1 MTFKREMAPGV
12 DRSTWPSMRD
22 IILLRNFLLKRIPM
36 ELVVIIFDQAEYW
49 AHITCRSHKP
59 TSVSSPL
66 QGHLAPNP
74 ATYSAREFARGPPR
88 VRGYLLCS
96 PPLGVQTARTP
107 VLASLVPLSLH
118 KYFVSGSQSQ
128 HRWLPPW
135 TKHPVRMVIF
145 EKVCGGISHG
155 CWKHCE
161 VSILRNPSEKDDSPN
176 SNVLQRAP
184 AKGGQRKKARVFSM
198 LPNLRKGS
206 VANTNQRLI
215 LQKLSWLT
223 HRTSIKWRHDGEHEN
238 AYLEDESPTV
248 TDFMT
253 TLEVGDSIGLW
264 APAGCGYPEF
274 VDEVRMHI
282 FWAV

>member
-1 MTFKREMAPGV
+1 ML
-12 DRSTWPSMRD
+12 RD
-22 IILLRNFLLKRIPM
+22 FLLKRIPM

-59 TSVSSPL
+59 TSVSSPM

-74 ATYSAREFARGPPR
+74 ATYPAREIARRPPR

-118 KYFVSGSQSQ
+118 KYFVSGSWSQ
-128 HRWLPPW
+128 RRWLPPR
-135 TKHPVRMVIF
+135 TKHPARMVIF
-145 EKVCGGISHG
+145 EKVSGGISHG

-161 VSILRNPSEKDDSPN
+161 VSILRNPSEKDDSP
-176 SNVLQRAP
+176 SPNVLPWAP
-184 AKGGQRKKARVFSM
+184 AKGGQRQRARVFSM

-206 VANTNQRLI
+206 VANTNQCLI
-215 LQKLSWLT
+215 VQKMSWLT
-223 HRTSIKWRHDGEHEN
+223 HRTSIKWRHGGEHEN

-253 TLEVGDSIGLW
+253 TLEAGDSIGPW

>member
-1 MTFKREMAPGV
+1 MAPGV
-12 DRSTWPSMRD
+12 DRSTWPSVRD
-22 IILLRNFLLKRIPM
+22 IILLRHFLLERIPM

-74 ATYSAREFARGPPR
+74 ATYSARELVRGPPR

-107 VLASLVPLSLH
+107 VLASLIPLSLQ
-118 KYFVSGSQSQ
+118 KYFVSGSRSQ
-128 HRWLPPW
+128 HRWLLPR
-135 TKHPVRMVIF
+135 TKHPARMVIF

-176 SNVLQRAP
+176 SNVLQWAP
-184 AKGGQRKKARVFSM
+184 AKWGQPKNSSM

-215 LQKLSWLT
+215 LQKMSWLT

-264 APAGCGYPEF
+264 VPAGCGYPEF

>member
-1 MTFKREMAPGV
+1 MTFKPEMAPGV
-12 DRSTWPSMRD
+12 DRSTWPSVRD
-22 IILLRNFLLKRIPM
+22 IILLRHFLLKRIPL

-74 ATYSAREFARGPPR
+74 ATYSARELARGPPR

-107 VLASLVPLSLH
+107 VLASLIPLSLQ
-118 KYFVSGSQSQ
+118 KYFVSGSRSQ
-128 HRWLPPW
+128 NRWLLPR
-135 TKHPVRMVIF
+135 TKHPARMMIF

-176 SNVLQRAP
+176 SNVLQWAP
-184 AKGGQRKKARVFSM
+184 AKWGQPKKSSM

-215 LQKLSWLT
+215 LQKMSWLT

-253 TLEVGDSIGLW
+253 TLKVGDSIGLW
-264 APAGCGYPEF
+264 VPAGCGYPEF